1 MTLHLLVAAAILAC
15 ATLPAAAHGGDRA
28 DGNAQA
34 PAASLRLSGRGA
46 AIAGAWRSAAA
57 MPPGDTLKVVLLGT
71 GAGPAV
77 NLHQYGASIL
87 VEVGG
92 QRFLFDCGRG
102 ATLRLAQAGVPVGSI
117 TRVFLTHLHSD
128 HVVQL
133 PDLLLTG
140 WAGGTRAVPLEVWGP
155 VGTRAMMAHLQE
167 AFAFDI
173 QMRRD
178 IDEHF
183 PAAGITVVSHEVTA
197 DTVVFSEHG
206 ATVTAFAVDHGPV
219 QPAFGYRVDYGGHS
233 VVLSGDTR
241 VSENLVRHA
250 QGVDVLV
257 HEVVDPQAIRDRP
270 DHPSAAIIDAIIA
283 HHTTP
288 QQAAELFRR
297 VAPRLAVYSHAPNTE
312 RILAQTRTA
321 YAGPLEGAEDLLTIF
336 VGTQIKVV
344 HHPPLQQ

>member
-1 MTLHLLVAAAILAC
+1 MTRHLLVATAILAC
-15 ATLPAAAHGGDRA
+15 ATLPAIGASGDRA
-28 DGNAQA
+28 DGNAHA
-34 PAASLRLSGRGA
+34 SAASLRLSGRGA
-46 AIAGAWRSAAA
+46 AIAGASQSAAA
-57 MPPGDTLKVVLLGT
+57 MPPADTMKVVLLGT

-77 NLHQYGASIL
+77 NLQQYGASIL
-87 VEVGG
+87 VEAGG
-92 QRFLFDCGRG
+92 QRLLFDCGRG
-102 ATLRLAQAGVPVGSI
+102 TTLRLAQAGVPVRSI

-140 WAGGTRAVPLEVWGP
+140 WAGGRAVPLEVWGP
-155 VGTRAMMAHLQE
+155 VGTRAMMTHLQE

-173 QMRRD
+173 EMRRD
-178 IDEHF
+178 VDEHF

-197 DTVVFSEHG
+197 DTVVFSGHG
-206 ATVTAFAVDHGPV
+206 ATVTAFAVDHGLV
-219 QPAFGYRVDYGGHS
+219 RPAFGYRVDYAGHS

-241 VSENLVRHA
+241 VTENLVRHA

-257 HEVVDPQAIRDRP
+257 HEAIDPQVIRDRP
-270 DHPSAAIIDAIIA
+270 DHPSAAIIDAIVA

-288 QQAAELFRR
+288 QQAGEVFRR

-312 RILAQTRTA
+312 RILAQTRMA

-336 VGTQIKVV
+336 VGTQITVV
-344 HHPPLQQ
+344 HHPAPQR

>member
-1 MTLHLLVAAAILAC
+1 MTRRPLTIATILAF
-15 ATLPAAAHGGDRA
+15 ATLSAVARSG
-28 DGNAQA
+28 
-34 PAASLRLSGRGA
+34 ASQVA
-46 AIAGAWRSAAA
+46 T
-57 MPPGDTLKVVLLGT
+57 PPSDTLKVVLLGT
-71 GAGPAV
+71 GVGPPV
-77 NLHQYGASIL
+77 NLQQYGASIL
-87 VEVGG
+87 VEAGG

-102 ATLRLAQAGVPVGSI
+102 ATLRLAQAGVPLGTI

-140 WAGGTRAVPLEVWGP
+140 WAGGQRAVPLEVWGP
-155 VGTRAMMAHLQE
+155 VGTRAMMTHLQE

-178 IDEHF
+178 IDEHV
-183 PAAGITVVSHEVTA
+183 PAAGITVVSHEVSA
-197 DTVVFSEHG
+197 DSVVFSEHG

-219 QPAFGYRVDYGGHS
+219 QPAFGYRIDYAGHS

-257 HEVVDPQAIRDRP
+257 HEVIDPQAIRDRP
-270 DHPSAAIIDAIIA
+270 DRPSAAIIDAIIA

-288 QQAAELFRR
+288 QQAAEVFRR

-312 RILAQTRTA
+312 RILTQTRTG
-321 YAGPLEGAEDLLTIF
+321 YTGPLEGAEDLLTIF
-336 VGTQIKVV
+336 VGTEIKVV
-344 HHPPLQQ
+344 HHPPPQ